1 MSVTTSGAASTDA
14 ALTDLV
20 TLTVDGVSLQVPK
33 GTLVIRVAELV
44 GVAVPRFCE
53 HPLLDPV
60 AACRMCLVEIEGQPK
75 PQPACAVTVTE
86 GMAVRTQLT
95 SELAQQ
101 AQFGIMEFLL
111 INHPLDCPVCDKGGE
126 CPLQNQAMANGR
138 PESRFDGIKRTFPK
152 PINVSAQ
159 ILLDRE
165 RCVSCVRCTR
175 FAEQIAGDPFIE
187 VLERGAN
194 QRIGIGNDEPFNS
207 YFSGNTVQVCPVGA
221 LTSARYRFRSRPF
234 DLVSTPTICEHCAAG
249 CAQRTD
255 IRRSMVLRRQAGD
268 DPEVNEEWN
277 CDKGRFAFT
286 YLDLDRLT
294 HPLVREDDGTLVPAS
309 WPEALDIAA
318 RGLAAAGS
326 RVAVLPGGRLTRED
340 AYCYA
345 KFARVALGTDDIDF
359 RARAGS
365 AEEAQFLSALIAGR
379 AMGPTYSELEKA
391 PVVLLVGLE
400 VEDEVPI
407 VFLRLRKGSRKG
419 LRVFAIAPYSSIGLT
434 KLDGTLLATV
444 PGTEAAALDQLAGSD
459 DAAGELL
466 RQPGAVVLVGER
478 LAEVEGGLSAAARL
492 AHATGARLAWVP
504 RRAGERGALDAGALT
519 GMLPGGRPLTDPQ
532 ARAEVAALWRV
543 PVDSLPSEPGRD
555 LPGVVAA
562 LGADAAAVAAA
573 TAAGKDP
580 TKVELAVGALV
591 VGGVQA
597 EDVPDLPGLLAA
609 LEQAPFIVSLE
620 QRHSQVTERADVV
633 FPVAVVTERSGSYLS
648 WEGRIRRFAA
658 ALPESHAM
666 TDGRVLAL
674 IADEMGV
681 ELGRGDVAT
690 LAAELDT
697 LGRWSGPRP
706 SAPSVAPATSPELAG
721 GEAVLATWRQLLD
734 AGVLQQG
741 EPFLAATARPAVVR
755 LSAAT
760 AQAMGFVPGD
770 DVTVST
776 DAGAITLPLLVSD
789 LPDDVVWLPADSE
802 GSCPRRTLGVGS
814 GAVVRIS
821 RGSGEPDGSRE
832 LGGSGEL
839 GGGQS

>member
-1 MSVTTSGAASTDA
+1 MSVTTTGAASTDA

-33 GTLVIRVAELV
+33 GTLVIRAAELV
-44 GVAVPRFCE
+44 GVAVPRFCD

-60 AACRMCLVEIEGQPK
+60 AACRMCLVELEGQPK

-86 GMAVRTQLT
+86 GMAVRTQVT
-95 SELAQQ
+95 SEVAAQ
-101 AQFGIMEFLL
+101 AQRGIMEFLL
-111 INHPLDCPVCDKGGE
+111 INHPLDCPICDKGGE

-138 PESRFDGIKRTFPK
+138 SESRFDGVKRTFPK

-165 RCVSCVRCTR
+165 RCVSCARCTR

-187 VLERGAN
+187 LLERGSN
-194 QRIGIGNDEPFNS
+194 QQIGTAADQPFNS

-234 DLVSTPTICEHCAAG
+234 DLASTPTICEHCAAG

-255 IRRSMVLRRQAGD
+255 VRRSVVLRRQAGD

-286 YLDLDRLT
+286 YLDRDRLT
-294 HPLVREDDGTLVPAS
+294 HPLVRDDDGTLVPAS

-318 RGLAAAGS
+318 RGLATAGS

-340 AYCYA
+340 AYGYA

-365 AEEAQFLSALIAGR
+365 AEEVQFLAALVAGR

-407 VFLRLRKGSRKG
+407 VFLRLRKGSRRNG
-419 LRVFAIAPYSSIGLT
+419 LRVFSIAPYASTGLT
-434 KLDGTLLATV
+434 KLGGTLLPTV
-444 PGTEAAALDQLAGSD
+444 PGTEAEALDQLAGSD
-459 DAAGELL
+459 DAVGELL
-466 RQPGAVVLVGER
+466 RRPGAVVLVGER

-492 AHATGARLAWVP
+492 AYATGARLAWVP

-519 GMLPGGRPLTDPQ
+519 GLLPGGRPLTDPQ
-532 ARAEVAALWRV
+532 ARAEVAALWGV
-543 PVDSLPSEPGRD
+543 PVDSLPTEPGRD

-562 LGADAAAVAAA
+562 LDADAAAVAAA
-573 TAAGKDP
+573 TAARKDP
-580 TKVELAVGALV
+580 AEVALGVGALV

-597 EDVPDLPGLLAA
+597 EDVPNLPGLLAA
-609 LEQAPFIVSLE
+609 LEQAPFVVSLE
-620 QRHSQVTERADVV
+620 QRRSQVTERADVV

-658 ALPESHAM
+658 VLPDSQSM

-681 ELGRGDVAT
+681 ELGRGDVET
-690 LAAELDT
+690 LAAELDA

-706 SAPSVAPATSPELAG
+706 SAPSVAPAATPVLAD

-741 EPFLAATARPAVVR
+741 EPFLAATARPAVAR

-760 AQAMGFVPGD
+760 AQSVGAVAGD
-770 DVTVST
+770 DVTVAT
-776 DAGAITLPLLVSD
+776 EAGSITLPLLVSD
-789 LPDDVVWLPADSE
+789 LPDNVVWLPADSE

-814 GAVVRIS
+814 GAVVRINAAQPGIS
-821 RGSGEPDGSRE
+821 SERNISIE
-832 LGGSGEL
+832 LGA
-839 GGGQS
+839 GQS